1 MGGSSEYDWDNFS
14 MIDQTNRAV
23 KTRRCQSGGSGEL
36 GDGLQG
42 NRVDELEVVDGKIS
56 RGVAEKMGFCGVE
69 INCGRLFTGLDEI
82 SGGGEGALDAWS
94 VGAVFWSKFTIS
106 GRKGEPVGF
115 ADGRVADNFDRNVQ
129 IADHTINEGE
139 LLEVFF
145 AKNGT
150 VGLEDVEQFQDDG
163 ENALEMPGAGGSA
176 EVFGEAGFCD
186 ENGAIGEIEFV
197 GMGDEGEIDAF
208 GFAGG
213 EVIFKSLGV
222 VKEVPGAVELD
233 WIHENRDR
241 GRAPGADF
249 FTRRME
255 QGEVSF
261 VERSHCRDEGEGTR
275 SGRKRFPNRGNIVAA
290 ADHRGQS
297 CALRLFFSSLVLA
310 KLGEEAISG
319 LLVFNR

>member
-1 MGGSSEYDWDNFS
+1 

-23 KTRRCQSGGSGEL
+23 KTRRCQSGGSGEF
-36 GDGLQG
+36 GEGLQG
-42 NRVDELEVVDGKIS
+42 NRVDELEVVDGEIS
-56 RGVAEKMGFCGVE
+56 RGVAEKVGFCGVE
-69 INCGRLFTGLDEI
+69 INRGRLFAGLDEI
-82 SGGGEGALDAWS
+82 SRRGKSALDARS
-94 VGAVFWSKFTIS
+94 IGAVFWSKVAIS

-115 ADGRVADNFDRNVQ
+115 ADGRVANNFDGHIEV
-129 IADHTINEGE
+129 ADHAINEGE

-163 ENALEMPGAGGSA
+163 ENTLEMPGAGGSA

-186 ENGAIGEIEFV
+186 ENGAIREIEFV
-197 GMGDEGEIDAF
+197 GIGDEGEIDAF
-208 GFAGG
+208 GFAGS
-213 EVIFKSLGV
+213 EVIFKILGV

-241 GRAPGADF
+241 DRAPMADF

-255 QGEVSF
+255 QGEVSL
-261 VERSHCRDEGEGTR
+261 VERSHCRDEDEGTR

-290 ADHRGQS
+290 ADHREQS
-297 CALRLFFSSLVLA
+297 CALGLFFSSLVLA
-310 KLGEEAISG
+310 KLGEESISG
-319 LLVFNR
+319 LLVFHRYEI